1 MKKHTTQKR
10 YTIRRQERG
19 NLWAVID
26 ALTGAIV
33 STGKKKQARVIA
45 AQYNFHPTKGAKA

>member
-1 MKKHTTQKR
+1 MKKHTTTKR
-10 YTIRRQERG
+10 YTIRRQDRG

-33 STGKKKQARVIA
+33 STGKKKAARNTA
-45 AQYNFHPTKGAKA
+45 AQFNFHPKKGAAQ